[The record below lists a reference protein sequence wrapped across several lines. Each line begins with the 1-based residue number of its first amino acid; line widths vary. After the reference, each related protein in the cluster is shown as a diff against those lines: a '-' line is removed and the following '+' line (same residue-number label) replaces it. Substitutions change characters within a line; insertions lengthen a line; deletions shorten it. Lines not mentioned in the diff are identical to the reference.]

1 MLYDHYEC
9 VKISQDMLNEYGNI
23 LVFNENPFHCLLKGM
38 GVFGSWSWCAKD
50 PMMKLL
56 RTIPLKE
63 IKRIS
68 SVQNSV

>member
-23 LVFNENPFHCLLKGM
+23 LVFNENPFHCLLKG
-38 GVFGSWSWCAKD
+38 CAKD